1 MQLANKFISELYL
14 VASNTFSELSA
25 QYKSHSYKSCL
36 STYGTK
42 YWRVGWVN
50 FLEDSL

>member
-25 QYKSHSYKSCL
+25 HLIHISPVYLHMGQSIEE
-36 STYGTK
+36 
-42 YWRVGWVN
+42 WA
-50 FLEDSL
+50 E